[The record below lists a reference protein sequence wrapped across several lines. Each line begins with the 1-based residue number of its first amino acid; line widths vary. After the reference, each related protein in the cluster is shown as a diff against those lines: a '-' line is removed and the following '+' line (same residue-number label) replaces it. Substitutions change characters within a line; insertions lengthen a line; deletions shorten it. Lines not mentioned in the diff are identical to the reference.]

1 MKKRLFSILLA
12 LALCLTLLP
21 AAALADTLEL
31 PALLE
36 IHGKDAA
43 SIPGT
48 AQYSVYGKLTE
59 NEYLPLKDNLIH
71 WSIENAPVTGVSIGE
86 QSGILTI
93 SKATASGT
101 VTIRVTYGNPS
112 GEHVSASKLVTLTGA
127 EAPAALTITGKPD
140 SVIYGDTFTLTATV
154 EQAEAGGSWRWES
167 SEGGLFELTAQSGG
181 PSILALSAT
190 EHVTDTC
197 TVKALKPGSAKIT
210 ATYTYNDTPV
220 SSSVEIRAD
229 RRPLTV
235 KADDKTMTAGDALPE
250 FTVRYTGFADGDDA
264 DTVFET
270 KAAAS
275 AETDGKTAGSYAIA
289 VTAPTLRSARAEYYE
304 IRTENGTL
312 TVTAPSSGGSS
323 GGSSSGSSGVK
334 TEVTQNADGST
345 TRTETRADGTV
356 TVTTTY
362 PDGSTVKTVTRPDGS
377 STTERRSPDGSVGT
391 LRKDANGQTTGSA
404 RVSEKALEDA
414 KKNDSAV
421 KIPLEVAGASNST
434 SAATIRIDLPNGAG
448 ETKVEIPVSGMSSG
462 MVIVIVHED
471 GTEEILKTCKSTEDG
486 LQFSATDGMQ
496 IKVID
501 NSKDFSDSR
510 DHWSKDGI
518 NYVSARD
525 LLVGTGG
532 GNFGVNQP
540 TSRGTIDTILARL
553 AGVDT
558 TPSDGGKWY
567 EVGVNWAKTNGITDG
582 TDPTSTVS
590 REELAAMLYRFS
602 GSPKVSGNLLFRDVG
617 QISPYAQDAMLW
629 AVQNNILNGVGNA
642 HIAPGATATRAQVA
656 AIMAR
661 YLQNLS

>member
-21 AAALADTLEL
+21 AAALADTVETLVIAGPESV
-31 PALLE
+31 
-36 IHGKDAA
+36 
-43 SIPGT
+43 SIPSEKVE
-48 AQYSVYGKLTE
+48 YSVCKQVTE
-59 NEYLPLKDNLIH
+59 AEFVPVAGNIQ
-71 WSIENAPVTGVSIGE
+71 WSVDGDPAGVSIDN
-86 QSGILTI
+86 QGILT
-93 SKATASGT
+93 
-101 VTIRVTYGNPS
+101 VTDD
-112 GEHVSASKLVTLTGA
+112 VSAGTITLRAVCGESTLIKNIQITR
-127 EAPAALTITGKPD
+127 AALTITGKPD
-140 SVIYGDTFTLTATV
+140 SIVYGDTFTLTATA
-154 EQAEAGGSWRWES
+154 EQAEAGGNWRWES
-167 SEGGLFELTAQSGG
+167 IGDNGVFELTAERSG
-181 PSILALSAT
+181 PSILALPAT

-197 TVKALKPGSAKIT
+197 TVKALKPGSSKIT
-210 ATYTYNDTPV
+210 ATYIYNDTPV
-220 SSSVEIRAD
+220 SSSVEIQAD

-235 KADDKTMTAGDALPE
+235 KADDKTMAAGGTLPE
-250 FTVRYTGFADGDDA
+250 FTVRYTGFADGDDT

-275 AETDGKTAGSYAIA
+275 TEADGKTVGSFSIA
-289 VTAPTLRSARAEYYE
+289 VTAPTLRNAWAEYYE
-304 IRTENGTL
+304 IRAEIGTL
-312 TVTAPSSGGSS
+312 TVTAPSSGGST

-345 TRTETRADGTV
+345 TRTEPRMDRTV

-362 PDGSTVKTVTRPDGS
+362 PDGSTFKTVTRPDGS
-377 STTERRSPDGSVGT
+377 SITERRSPDGSVGT
-391 LRKDANGQTTGSA
+391 LQKGANGQTTGSA

-421 KIPLEVAGASNST
+421 KIPLEVAGASNSN
-434 SAATIRIDLPNGAG
+434 SVATIRIDLPSGTG

-462 MVIVIVHED
+462 MVIIIVHED
-471 GTEEILKTCKSTEDG
+471 GTEEILKTCKSTKDG

-501 NSKDFSDSR
+501 NSKDFSASR

-525 LLVGTGG
+525 LLVSTSGG
-532 GNFGVNQP
+532 SFGVNQP

-582 TDPTSTVS
+582 TDPTSTIS

-642 HIAPGATATRAQVA
+642 HIAPGAAATRAQTA

-661 YLQNLS
+661 YLT